1 MSSYSEVRI
10 PTVLAERL
18 RDTQGLMRAPHTLR
32 EYVAA
37 PGRRRSVVDP
47 SRLCCD
53 SSDLCCANHSQHEIT
68 IDGSTRSTHC
78 VLDTLL
84 LAIIDDAEA
93 AVIRS
98 VSPLCREVVTLTIV
112 DRAVTADPPTAV
124 ISFGML
130 REGNGTVFETLCPY
144 VNAFPSEEGYGRWAE
159 STPDAVTVSMSV
171 QEAWEFARDMLG
183 ASAAVAQ

>member
-1 MSSYSEVRI
+1 MGSYAEIRI

-18 RDTQGLMRAPHTLR
+18 RDTQGLMRAPRMLG

-37 PGRRRSVVDP
+37 PGRHRSVVDP

-53 SSDLCCANHSQHEIT
+53 SSDVCCANHSQHEIT
-68 IDGSTRSTHC
+68 IGGATRNTHC

-93 AVIRS
+93 ASIRS
-98 VSPLCREVVTLTIV
+98 VSPLGREVVTLAIA
-112 DRAVTADPPTAV
+112 DGAVTADPPTAV

-130 REGNGTVFETLCPY
+130 RDGSGTVFETLCPY
-144 VNAFPSEEGYGRWAE
+144 VNAFASEEEYQRWAAA
-159 STPDAVTVSMSV
+159 TPDAVTVSMSV
-171 QEAWEFARDMLG
+171 QQAWEFARDMLG
-183 ASAAVAQ
+183 AAPANA

>member
-1 MSSYSEVRI
+1 MSSYADIRI

-18 RDTQGLMRAPHTLR
+18 RDSQGLMRAPRTLG

-37 PGRRRSVVDP
+37 PGRHRSVVDP

-53 SSDLCCANHSQHEIT
+53 SFDLCCANHSQHEIT

-84 LAIIDDAEA
+84 LAIIEDAEA

-98 VSPLCREVVTLTIV
+98 VSPLGREVVTLTIA
-112 DRAVTADPPTAV
+112 DWAVTADPPTAV

-130 REGNGTVFETLCPY
+130 REGSGAVFETLCPY
-144 VNAFPSEEGYGRWAE
+144 VNAFPSEEGYRRWAVA
-159 STPDAVTVSMSV
+159 TPDAVTVCMSV
-171 QEAWEFARDMLG
+171 QQAWEFARDMLG
-183 ASAAVAQ
+183 AAPAAQ